1 MQAVVS
7 ARLMLLRHLI
17 LSTAGRP
24 EVERFVRNSRL
35 TRRVVR
41 RFIAGETADSV
52 LAVATELRA
61 RGFRVT
67 LDLLGEHVTD
77 GQTADRATDEYLR
90 LLEAI
95 AQSRLRGGFMP
106 ENVNVSVKLTQLG
119 LLQDESRATKRLC
132 RIVALAAQTRNFVR
146 VDMEDST
153 CTEATLR
160 AVKEVHCE
168 YRGHVGT
175 VLQSMLRRTEADLE
189 EVIREGIR
197 IRLVKGAYAEPAE
210 VAYQSKGEVDAAFF
224 RSGCRLLSDGIFP
237 AFGTHDSRLIEALIH
252 HAEREGIG
260 RSRFEFQLLYGIRRD
275 VQRDLLRRGYLV
287 RVYVPY
293 GERWYP
299 YFTRRLAER
308 PANLMFFL
316 RALFGR

>member
-1 MQAVVS
+1 
-7 ARLMLLRHLI
+7 MLLRHLI

-24 EVERFVRNSRL
+24 GVERFVRNSRL

-41 RFIAGETADSV
+41 RFIAGETADSA
-52 LAVATELRA
+52 LAAAAELR
-61 RGFRVT
+61 RQGFRVT

-77 GQTADRATDEYLR
+77 GETADKATDEYAR
-90 LLEAI
+90 VLEQI
-95 AQSRLRGGFMP
+95 ASSPLHGGFMP

-119 LLQDESRATKRLC
+119 LLHDEARATERLR
-132 RIVALAAQTRNFVR
+132 RIVAIAAQTRNFVR
-146 VDMEDST
+146 VDMEDSS
-153 CTEATLR
+153 CTDATLR
-160 AVKEVHCE
+160 AVKEVHCD

-175 VLQSMLRRTEADLE
+175 VLQSMLRRTETDLE
-189 EVIREGIR
+189 EMIREGIR
-197 IRLVKGAYAEPAE
+197 IRLVKGAYAEPPE
-210 VAYQSKGEVDAAFF
+210 VAHQAKREVDAAFL
-224 RSGCRLLSDGIFP
+224 RCGYRLLSDGIFP
-237 AFGTHDSRLIEALIH
+237 AFGTHDSRMIEALIE
-252 HAEREGIG
+252 HAGREGIG

-316 RALFGR
+316 RALVGK

>member
-1 MQAVVS
+1 
-7 ARLMLLRHLI
+7 MLLRHLI

-24 EVERFVRNSRL
+24 VVERFVRNSRL

-41 RFIAGETADSV
+41 RFIAGETADAA
-52 LAVATELRA
+52 LAAAAELRA
-61 RGFRVT
+61 QGFRIT

-77 GQTADRATDEYLR
+77 GETADKATDEYAR
-90 LLEAI
+90 LLEAV
-95 AQSRLRGGFMP
+95 AESSLHGGFMP

-119 LLQDESRATKRLC
+119 LLHDEARATERLR
-132 RIVALAAQTRNFVR
+132 RIVSIAAQTRNFVR
-146 VDMEDST
+146 VDMEDSA
-153 CTEATLR
+153 CTEATLH
-160 AVKEVHCE
+160 AVRQVHCD

-189 EVIREGIR
+189 EMIREGIR
-197 IRLVKGAYAEPAE
+197 IRLVKGAYAEPPE
-210 VAYQSKGEVDAAFF
+210 VAYPTKREVDAAFL
-224 RSGCRLLSDGIFP
+224 RCGYRLITDGIFP
-237 AFGTHDSRLIEALIH
+237 AFGTHDARLIEAMIQ
-252 HAEREGIG
+252 HARQEGVG

-308 PANLMFFL
+308 PANLLFFL
-316 RALFGR
+316 RSLVGK

>member
-1 MQAVVS
+1 
-7 ARLMLLRHLI
+7 MLLRHLI

-24 EVERFVRNSRL
+24 GVERFVRNSRL

-41 RFIAGETADSV
+41 RFIAGETADAA
-52 LAVATELRA
+52 LAAAESLRA
-61 RGFRVT
+61 QGFRVT

-77 GQTADRATDEYLR
+77 GETADKATDEYAR

-95 AQSRLRGGFMP
+95 AESPLHGGFMP

-119 LLQDESRATKRLC
+119 LLQDEAQATQRLR
-132 RIVALAAQTRNFVR
+132 RIVSIAAQTRNFVR
-146 VDMEDST
+146 VDMEDSA

-160 AVKEVHCE
+160 AVKQVHCD

-189 EVIREGIR
+189 EMIREGIR
-197 IRLVKGAYAEPAE
+197 IRLVKGAYAEPPE
-210 VAYQSKGEVDAAFF
+210 VAYQAKRDVDAAFL
-224 RSGCRLLSDGIFP
+224 RCGYRLLADGIFP
-237 AFGTHDSRLIEALIH
+237 AFGTHDLRLIESLIS
-252 HAEREGIG
+252 HATTEGVG

-275 VQRDLLRRGYLV
+275 VQQNLLRRGYLV

-308 PANLMFFL
+308 PANLLFFL
-316 RALFGR
+316 RSLVGK